1 MENFDNILERLM
13 AGESA
18 EVIAAEFTDALNKAQ
33 SVYDAKTAE
42 AKTKIEKTR
51 EADAL
56 GEAMTNYI
64 NKWHPAL
71 ATENIAGATIIE
83 MFDNAEK
90 MYLNFEAL
98 LNNPKANNLMTRLS
112 DVFDTDIFDA
122 STYQDSIYKGPNAKV
137 TQDPLDAVLKILKTS
152 L

>member
-1 MENFDNILERLM
+1 MENFDNIFERLM

-33 SVYDAKTAE
+33 KEYDAKTAE
-42 AKTKIEKTR
+42 AQTKIEKAR

-56 GEAMTNYI
+56 GQAMTNYI

-71 ATENIAGATIIE
+71 VTGNIAGTTIIDI
-83 MFDNAEK
+83 FDNAEK
-90 MYLNFEAL
+90 MYLEFDSL

-112 DVFDTDIFDA
+112 DVFDTNIFDA
-122 STYQDSIYKGPNAKV
+122 STYQDSIYKAPTAKV

>member
-1 MENFDNILERLM
+1 MENFDNIFERLM

-33 SVYDAKTAE
+33 KEYDAKTAE
-42 AKTKIEKTR
+42 AQTKIEKAR

-56 GEAMTNYI
+56 GQAMTDYI

-71 ATENIAGATIIE
+71 ATENIAGATIINI
-83 MFDNAEK
+83 FDGAEK
-90 MYLNFEAL
+90 MYLDFEAL
-98 LNNPKANNLMTRLS
+98 LNNPKRDDLMAHFS
-112 DVFDTDIFDA
+112 KIFDTPIHKA
-122 STYQDSIYKGPNAKV
+122 PVAKV
-137 TQDPLDAVLKILKTS
+137 SEDPLDTILNILKSS